1 MGGVQ
6 SHADN
11 PEAPGLRPDPKV
23 LGHLGHLS
31 NLACHGGNHRPWLV
45 RGTSQRAPAIGDRLW
60 AYHAPVCVFVRH
72 VAGATGATC
81 TPHGVHVPRA
91 RLATSRCATRCT
103 AGGNGGNVQP
113 SEQANAPLQHQ
124 TATRRGLQPQRR
136 GSLHGHPMAIRVFS
150 FRPTFRGREWATA
163 RDRTQATIE
172 DRNTGAPPSLLAF
185 GFVRGHP

>member
-60 AYHAPVCVFVRH
+60 AYHSPVCAFVRH

-91 RLATSRCATRCT
+91 RLATSRCATRYT
-103 AGGNGGNVQP
+103 VGAIARAVQL
-113 SEQANAPLQHQ
+113 SERIHAPLQLPP
-124 TATRRGLQPQRR
+124 ATGRGLEPQRR
-136 GSLHGHPMAIRVFS
+136 GSLHGHPRA
-150 FRPTFRGREWATA
+150 RGLLP
-163 RDRTQATIE
+163 RDRGPLDQWAQRPQAARSP
-172 DRNTGAPPSLLAF
+172 D
-185 GFVRGHP
+185 

>member
-11 PEAPGLRPDPKV
+11 PEAPGLRPDPKILAP
-23 LGHLGHLS
+23 LGRLS
-31 NLACHGGNHRPWLV
+31 NLACHGGNHRPWHV
-45 RGTSQRAPAIGDRLW
+45 RTAPQRAPAIGDRLW
-60 AYHAPVCVFVRH
+60 AYTAPVCALVPHVVR
-72 VAGATGATC
+72 ATRATC

-124 TATRRGLQPQRR
+124 TATGRGLQPQRR
-136 GSLHGHPMAIRVFS
+136 GSLHGHPMAIRVCDY
-150 FRPTFRGREWATA
+150 TT
-163 RDRTQATIE
+163 
-172 DRNTGAPPSLLAF
+172 RNQLIIPP
-185 GFVRGHP
+185 VII